1 MEFLLL
7 LLLLVVVAAITAAA
21 QSERKIHCHNRFG
34 SHFDRTHDEAERTF
48 VLSANINQ

>member
-7 LLLLVVVAAITAAA
+7 SLLLVVVAAAAAA

-34 SHFDRTHDEAERTF
+34 SRFDRTHDEAERTF
-48 VLSANINQ
+48 VLCANVNQ